1 MDFFKGKVA
10 LITGASSGI
19 GEGVALHLAGLGC
32 RLSLTGRCG
41 ENLDRVAA
49 LCKEAGLTDAEIL
62 TIPADINNDVARKEI
77 VEKTVDKYKDINV
90 LINNA
95 GMIHYRRVSNIT
107 PAEYD
112 ELFDTNVKSHVFLTQ
127 LALPHIIKTKGSII
141 NTSSICGQKAMPE
154 VGPYCMS
161 KSCLDMFTQ
170 CLALEMA
177 PHGVRVNAIN
187 PGTVVSNIARRL
199 HGKYQDDELY
209 QQFLETQASAHPL
222 GRVALPG
229 DCASAVAFLA
239 SDAAS
244 FITGQILFVDGGRN
258 CIAAGVAT
266 NVKK

>member
-10 LITGASSGI
+10 LIT
-19 GEGVALHLAGLGC
+19 
-32 RLSLTGRCG
+32 
-41 ENLDRVAA
+41 
-49 LCKEAGLTDAEIL
+49 
-62 TIPADINNDVARKEI
+62 ADINNDVARKEI
-77 VEKTVDKYKDINV
+77 VEKTVDKYKDIN
-90 LINNA
+90 INNA

-141 NTSSICGQKAMPE
+141 NTSSICGQKAKWHHM
-154 VGPYCMS
+154 G
-161 KSCLDMFTQ
+161 
-170 CLALEMA
+170 
-177 PHGVRVNAIN
+177 